1 MLSQNTLKLQQQD
14 EYKMILVKKYKNK
27 ILELNNYIKQLK
39 KIQYMYQQDVANY
52 IYDLIQK
59 MSELENTI
67 ILLNSNIQKLEV
79 HNNQLY
85 DKLNNTINENEELRE
100 ICDTLQ
106 NKNNILQDTNNT
118 LEGLVQSLVK

>member
-1 MLSQNTLKLQQQD
+1 MLSQNSHKLQQD
-14 EYKMILVKKYKNK
+14 DNRIILVKKYKNK